1 MSTVHLVRHGH
12 VHNPDAV
19 LYGRLP
25 GFQLSDTGR
34 HMADA
39 VAEYLVETGLPVSR
53 VVASPLQRAQET
65 AEPIA
70 RAFGLSVD
78 TEPRII
84 EAANV
89 YEGEPLQSG
98 VKDFIHPRNWWR
110 LRNPWKPSWGE
121 PFKEQADRMWAAIR
135 DAATAN
141 PDGDTVMV
149 SHQLPIW
156 VARSAYE
163 GRTFLHDPRKRRC
176 ALASITSFRCEDGD
190 AVDVTYATPAS
201 HIKVPT

>member
-1 MSTVHLVRHGH
+1 MPTVHLVRHGQ
-12 VHNPDAV
+12 VHNPDKV

-25 GFQLSDTGR
+25 QFRLSQAGEE
-34 HMADA
+34 MARSVADYL
-39 VAEYLVETGLPVSR
+39 VAENIPVKR
-53 VVASPLQRAQET
+53 VVASPLDRAQQT
-65 AEPIA
+65 AAPIA
-70 RAFGLSVD
+70 AAFGLPVD

-84 EAANV
+84 EAGNI

-121 PFKEQADRMWAAIR
+121 PFKEQADRMWSAMR
-135 DAATAN
+135 DAAAAT

-156 VARSAYE
+156 VARLSFE
-163 GRTFLHDPRKRRC
+163 GKSYLHDPRKREC
-176 ALASITSFRCEDGD
+176 SLASVTSFVFENGEP
-190 AVDVTYATPAS
+190 VSMTYASPAAHVRRS
-201 HIKVPT
+201 

>member
-25 GFQLSDTGR
+25 GFQLSETGR

-39 VAEYLVETGLPVSR
+39 VAEYLVETGLPVTR
-53 VVASPLQRAQET
+53 VVASPLKRAQET

-70 RAFGLSVD
+70 RAFGLQVE
-78 TEPRII
+78 TEPRIV
-84 EAANV
+84 EAGNV

-121 PFKEQADRMWAAIR
+121 PFKEQADRMWAAIH
-135 DAATAN
+135 DAAAAN

-163 GRTFLHDPRKRRC
+163 RRSFLHDPRKRQC
-176 ALASITSFRCEDGD
+176 ALASMTSFRFEDGQPV
-190 AVDVTYATPAS
+190 AMTYATPAA
-201 HIKVPT
+201 HIKAPK

>member
-1 MSTVHLVRHGH
+1 MPTVHLVRHGH

-25 GFQLSDTGR
+25 NFHLSATGR
-34 HMADA
+34 QMADA
-39 VAEYLVETGLPVSR
+39 VADHLAEASVPVGR
-53 VVASPLQRAQET
+53 VIASPLQRAQET
-65 AEPIA
+65 AQPIA
-70 RAFGLSVD
+70 RAFGLPVD

-84 EAANV
+84 EAGNV

-121 PFKEQADRMWAAIR
+121 PFTEQADRMWAAIR
-135 DAATAN
+135 DAAAAT
-141 PDGDTVMV
+141 PDADTVMV

-156 VARSAYE
+156 VARLSFE
-163 GRTFLHDPRKRRC
+163 GRSFLHDPRKREC
-176 ALASITSFRCEDGD
+176 ALASMTSFRFEGD
-190 AVDVTYATPAS
+190 EPIEMTYATPAA
-201 HIKVPT
+201 HITVSK

>member
-1 MSTVHLVRHGH
+1 MPTVHLVRHGH

-25 GFQLSDTGR
+25 NFPLSDTGR
-34 HMADA
+34 QMADA

-53 VVASPLQRAQET
+53 VIASPLQRAQET

-70 RAFGLSVD
+70 RAFGLPIDS
-78 TEPRII
+78 EPRII
-84 EAANV
+84 EAGNV
-89 YEGEPLQSG
+89 YEGERLPSG
-98 VKDFIHPRNWWR
+98 VRDFLHPRNWWR

-121 PFKEQADRMWAAIR
+121 PFTEQADRMWGALG
-135 DAATAN
+135 DAALAT

-156 VARSAYE
+156 VARLSFE
-163 GRTFLHDPRKRRC
+163 RRSFLHDPRKREC
-176 ALASITSFRCEDGD
+176 
-190 AVDVTYATPAS
+190 
-201 HIKVPT
+201 